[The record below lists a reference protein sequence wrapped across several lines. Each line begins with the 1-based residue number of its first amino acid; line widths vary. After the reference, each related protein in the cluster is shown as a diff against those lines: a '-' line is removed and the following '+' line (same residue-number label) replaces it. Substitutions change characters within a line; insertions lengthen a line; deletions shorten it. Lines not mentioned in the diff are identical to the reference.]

1 MQLSTLCYGETRVTG
16 SVDEARPMQH
26 TAMLQLV
33 HLAPRVCTLVL
44 FINICTHHQKK
55 KHRVPGTPCH
65 TLLPLPSMHR
75 LHNKAQHLPVW
86 GKITTSGKIISSK
99 WRGIYR
105 DGLKHQK
112 LGNKES
118 LHSKD
123 AQSHHPKLLLV
134 HINSKTQAS
143 QLEMCILTYRRAL
156 EDKSTS
162 AGILA

>member
-99 WRGIYR
+99 
-105 DGLKHQK
+105 
-112 LGNKES
+112 
-118 LHSKD
+118 
-123 AQSHHPKLLLV
+123 
-134 HINSKTQAS
+134 
-143 QLEMCILTYRRAL
+143 
-156 EDKSTS
+156 
-162 AGILA
+162 